1 MKIRLA
7 SGIQTDSIVD
17 GLGIRA
23 VVWTQGCS
31 HNCPGCHNPG
41 THDFNGGDEVEL
53 EDVKTALSELEFQ
66 DGVTFSGG
74 DPFFQPASCA
84 ELAKYVHKLGMNV
97 WCYTGFLYEDL
108 LKASTKKKEIMD
120 FLKEIDILVD
130 GPFIIAKKSY
140 SARFRGSTN
149 QRIIDVKRSL
159 EDGSVVL
166 AQLDEEEQEPNF
178 GRYSKKVYI

>member
-1 MKIRLA
+1 
-7 SGIQTDSIVD
+7 
-17 GLGIRA
+17 
-23 VVWTQGCS
+23 
-31 HNCPGCHNPG
+31 
-41 THDFNGGDEVEL
+41 
-53 EDVKTALSELEFQ
+53 
-66 DGVTFSGG
+66 
-74 DPFFQPASCA
+74 
-84 ELAKYVHKLGMNV
+84 MNV